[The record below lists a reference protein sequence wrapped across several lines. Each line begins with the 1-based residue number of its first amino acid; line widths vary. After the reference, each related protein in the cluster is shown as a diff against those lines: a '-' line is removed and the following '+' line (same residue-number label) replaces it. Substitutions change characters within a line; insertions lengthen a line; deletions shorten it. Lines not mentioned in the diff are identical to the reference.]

1 MSTSTVDHLAGGT
14 TAPLD
19 AAPTG
24 NVRSRAY
31 RDYLRKRR
39 RTRAGVITAQVL
51 VLAAVLAFW
60 QVGADVRLWD
70 PLLTGTPSTIWS
82 TFWKLSAQGSL
93 WTNTAVTLEETLVS
107 FAVAMVA
114 GVVIATAI
122 WWSPFLSR
130 VLDPYLVMGNAMPK
144 TALGPIFF
152 IWLGSRLSVYGMA
165 ISISLIVTILTVTTG
180 FVGVDPDKVK
190 LMRTFGANR
199 RQILVKAVLPGS
211 LPTLL
216 SAVRVNIG
224 LTLVGVIVG
233 EFLSSKAGLGYMI
246 LYGGQIFDL
255 SQVMTAIVMLVVMS
269 AVLYA
274 VLVGVE
280 SLVRR
285 RWRVT

>member
-14 TAPLD
+14 ATPLD
-19 AAPTG
+19 AASTG
-24 NVRSRAY
+24 NVRSRGY
-31 RDYLRKRR
+31 RDYLRNRR
-39 RTRAGVITAQVL
+39 RTRAGVIAAQVL

-70 PLLTGTPSTIWS
+70 PLLTSTPTTIWS

-152 IWLGSRLSVYGMA
+152 IWLGSQLSVYGMA

-285 RWRVT
+285 RWRVA

>member
-14 TAPLD
+14 ATPLD
-19 AAPTG
+19 AASTG
-24 NVRSRAY
+24 NVRSRGY
-31 RDYLRKRR
+31 RDYLRNRR
-39 RTRAGVITAQVL
+39 RTRAGVIAAQVL

-70 PLLTGTPSTIWS
+70 PLLTSTPTTIWS

-152 IWLGSRLSVYGMA
+152 IWLGSQLSVYGMA

-269 AVLYA
+269 AALYA

-280 SLVRR
+280 ALVRR
-285 RWRVT
+285 RWRVS